1 MPSNEHRPTVISRR
15 SSRFAAAL
23 LATAVAVATAVPASA
38 AAARPPFTYQAVD
51 LGFYAHPSLLALNE
65 RGQVVGTDAGSRISF
80 IWHAGQGKP
89 LPLPA
94 DVQRFSVRDIN
105 NAGVV
110 AGSVSDMWGGDQ
122 AALWRDGQVTRL
134 AALGNEESVAYSIN
148 DSGAV
153 AGYSRAPD
161 WPDSTFLMRR
171 GETIQVQRNNMYH
184 GSPAL
189 LNNRGDLAVQYV
201 IENWYQ
207 ICDCFGGRWRNGV
220 LTPLG
225 TLGGPSWN
233 SPTDINNRG
242 EIVGYSHNADRALRA
257 YLWRDGTIR
266 DLGTLGGS
274 VSEATGINDLGEI
287 VGHADLADGGSHP
300 FIWRRGRMIDLTTL
314 GLRPTDRVVDINSRG
329 QIVGVR
335 DGRAILFVRS

>member
-1 MPSNEHRPTVISRR
+1 MPSTEHRPTVISRR
-15 SSRFAAAL
+15 SSRIAATL
-23 LATAVAVATAVPASA
+23 LAAAVAVTAAVPASA
-38 AAARPPFTYQAVD
+38 AVARPPFTYQAVD
-51 LGFYAHPSLLALNE
+51 LGFYAFPSQLALNE
-65 RGQVVGTDAGSRISF
+65 RGQVVGTGPGRVSF
-80 IWHAGQGKP
+80 IWHAGRGKL

-94 DVQRFSVRDIN
+94 DVQWFSVQDIN

-110 AGSVSDMWGGDQ
+110 AGSAPDVWGSDQ
-122 AALWRDGQVTRL
+122 AALWRDGRVTRL
-134 AALGNEESVAYSIN
+134 AALGNEESVAFSVN
-148 DSGAV
+148 DSGTV

-161 WPDSTFLMRR
+161 WTDSTFLMRR

-201 IENWYQ
+201 TANWYQ
-207 ICDCFGGRWRNGV
+207 ICDCLGGRWRNGV

-225 TLGGPSWN
+225 TLGGSSW
-233 SPTDINNRG
+233 SPPTDINNRG
-242 EIVGYSHNADRALRA
+242 EIVGYSHNADRAFRA

-266 DLGTLGGS
+266 DLGTLGGR

-300 FIWRRGRMIDLTTL
+300 FLWRRGRMIDLTTL
-314 GLRPTDRVVDINSRG
+314 GLRPTDRVVDINGRG

-335 DGRAILFVRS
+335 DGRATLFVRS